1 MTAFEERLVEAVR
14 RRSPGD
20 SALHAFRRLLV
31 DGLRLESEEAAALIH
46 RAAVVMRDS
55 APLQGTSVEM
65 GMFSTLASYGYVGG
79 VLDLRVDSDADTS
92 TALWQLPRVRIGLG
106 DTVAGL
112 ARWFR
117 DQGV

>member
-1 MTAFEERLVEAVR
+1 
-14 RRSPGD
+14 
-20 SALHAFRRLLV
+20 
-31 DGLRLESEEAAALIH
+31 
-46 RAAVVMRDS
+46 
-55 APLQGTSVEM
+55 M